1 MATSLRL
8 NGGEATGIAGRRLA
22 LVLNEKAGALL
33 ADASVAETLRNGLA
47 AAGVTLTE
55 PPPGPL
61 PGRLEEAARDADVV
75 VVAGGDGTVACAAG
89 VLAGTEVA
97 LGVVPCGTMN
107 LLAKDLGLPTEDQ
120 AAAAAIIVAGHTRQI
135 DLGLA
140 GGRPFLCACMIG
152 APARLGRH
160 REQARRLGWFWQWP
174 RIARAA
180 LFVLWRP
187 RHRRLVLTVDGHAHK
202 LRTQSLTITLGEVSD
217 ASGHLFGR
225 SRLDSGVLCA
235 YAVRRR
241 SVLDLLRVGWRLAR
255 GQPRDPA
262 LSVYSGCAM
271 TVQGRARVLH
281 VMVDG
286 EVQLMQSPVEFSL
299 HPGALKVVAP

>member
-8 NGGEATGIAGRRLA
+8 NAGEATGIAGRRLA

-33 ADASVAETLRNGLA
+33 ADASIAETLRSALGG
-47 AAGVTLTE
+47 AGVTLTE
-55 PPPGPL
+55 PPEGPL
-61 PGRLEEAARDADVV
+61 PGRVETAARDADVV

-89 VLAGTEVA
+89 VLAGTGVA

-107 LLAKDLGLPTEDQ
+107 LLAKDLGLPAGDP
-120 AAAAAIIVAGHTRQI
+120 AAASAIIVAGQTRQI

-140 GGRPFLCACMIG
+140 AGLPFLCACMIG

-160 REQARRLGWFWQWP
+160 REQARRHGWLWQWP

-180 LFVLWRP
+180 MFVLFRP
-187 RHRRLVLTVDGHAHK
+187 RHRRLVLIVDGQAHA
-202 LRTQSLTITLGEVSD
+202 LRTQSLTITLGAVND

-241 SVLDLLRVGWRLAR
+241 SVLDLLRVGWRLALGR
-255 GQPRDPA
+255 ARDPA
-262 LSVYSGCAM
+262 LSVFSGREM
-271 TVQGRARVLH
+271 EVRGDARVLH

-286 EVQLMQSPVEFSL
+286 EVQVMPTPVVFSL
-299 HPGALKVVAP
+299 RPGALKVVAP